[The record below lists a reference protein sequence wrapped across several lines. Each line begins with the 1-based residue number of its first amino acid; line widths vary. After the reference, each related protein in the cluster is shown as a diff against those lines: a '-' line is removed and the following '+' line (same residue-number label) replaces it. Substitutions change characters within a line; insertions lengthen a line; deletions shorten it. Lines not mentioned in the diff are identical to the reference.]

1 MEPFEK
7 LKDRLNDALEQIESS
22 LDTKIQNRENQ
33 NRENIDSLETLI
45 TANSDL
51 KRQIDVL
58 KDELEN
64 STKNE
69 NEQTDFQS
77 LNAQLVNLRAEREE
91 EKKEL
96 QSLYDQLSAALAGSG
111 EVV

>member
-22 LDTKIQNRENQ
+22 LDTKIQNR
-33 NRENIDSLETLI
+33 DSLETLI

>member
-7 LKDRLNDALEQIESS
+7 LKDRLDDALKQIEFS
-22 LDTKIQNRENQ
+22 LDTKLQ
-33 NRENIDSLETLI
+33 NRENIDSLESLI

-51 KRQIDVL
+51 KRQIDNL
-58 KDELEN
+58 KDELKDSTN
-64 STKNE
+64 SE
-69 NEQTDFQS
+69 IEQKDFQS
-77 LNAQLVNLRAEREE
+77 LNAELVNLRAEREE

>member
-7 LKDRLNDALEQIESS
+7 LKDRLDDALEQIEFS
-22 LDTKIQNRENQ
+22 LDTKLQ
-33 NRENIDSLETLI
+33 NRENIDSLESLI

-51 KRQIDVL
+51 KRQIDNL
-58 KDELEN
+58 KDELKN
-64 STKNE
+64 STNNE
-69 NEQTDFQS
+69 IEQKDFQI
-77 LNAQLVNLRAEREE
+77 LNAELVNLRAEREE

>member
-7 LKDRLNDALEQIESS
+7 LKDRLDDALEQIEFS
-22 LDTKIQNRENQ
+22 LDTKLQ
-33 NRENIDSLETLI
+33 NRENIESLESLI

-51 KRQIDVL
+51 KRQIDNL
-58 KDELEN
+58 NDELKN
-64 STKNE
+64 SNNIE
-69 NEQTDFQS
+69 IEQKDFQS
-77 LNAQLVNLRAEREE
+77 LNAELVNLRAEREE

>member
-7 LKDRLNDALEQIESS
+7 LKDRLDDALEQIESS
-22 LDTKIQNRENQ
+22 LDTNIQ
-33 NRENIDSLETLI
+33 NIDSLETLI

>member
-7 LKDRLNDALEQIESS
+7 LKDRLDDALEQIESS
-22 LDTKIQNRENQ
+22 LDTKIQNRG
-33 NRENIDSLETLI
+33 SLETLI

-64 STKNE
+64 STKNK

>member
-7 LKDRLNDALEQIESS
+7 LKDRLDDALEQIEYS
-22 LDTKIQNRENQ
+22 LDTKIQ

-77 LNAQLVNLRAEREE
+77 LNAELV
-91 EKKEL
+91 KKAVRVLENVL
-96 QSLYDQLSAALAGSG
+96 TGSTKNTRQSN
-111 EVV
+111 

>member
-7 LKDRLNDALEQIESS
+7 LKDRLDDALEQIEFS
-22 LDTKIQNRENQ
+22 LDTKLQ
-33 NRENIDSLETLI
+33 NRENIDSLESLI

-51 KRQIDVL
+51 KRQIDNL
-58 KDELEN
+58 KDELKN
-64 STKNE
+64 STNNE
-69 NEQTDFQS
+69 IEQKDFQI
-77 LNAQLVNLRAEREE
+77 LNAELVNLRAEREE

-96 QSLYDQLSAALAGSG
+96 QSLYDQLSAAIAKSG

>member
-7 LKDRLNDALEQIESS
+7 LTDRLNDALEQIESS
-22 LDTKIQNRENQ
+22 FDTKIQ
-33 NRENIDSLETLI
+33 NRENIDSLESLI
-45 TANSDL
+45 TENSDL

-58 KDELEN
+58 KDEVET
-64 STKNE
+64 STKKE
-69 NEQTDFQS
+69 NGHTDIQS
-77 LNAQLVNLRAEREE
+77 LNAELVNLRAEREE

-96 QSLYDQLSAALAGSG
+96 QSLYEQLSAALAGSG

>member
-7 LKDRLNDALEQIESS
+7 LKDRLDEALEQIEFS
-22 LDTKIQNRENQ
+22 LDTKLQ
-33 NRENIDSLETLI
+33 NRENIDSLESLI

-51 KRQIDVL
+51 KRQIDNL
-58 KDELEN
+58 KDELKN
-64 STKNE
+64 STNNE
-69 NEQTDFQS
+69 IEQKDFQS
-77 LNAQLVNLRAEREE
+77 LNAELVNLRAEREE

>member
-7 LKDRLNDALEQIESS
+7 LKDRLDDALEQIESS
-22 LDTKIQNRENQ
+22 LDTKIQ
-33 NRENIDSLETLI
+33 NIDSLETLI

-51 KRQIDVL
+51 KRQVDVL

>member
-7 LKDRLNDALEQIESS
+7 LKDRLDDALEQIEFS
-22 LDTKIQNRENQ
+22 LDTKLQ
-33 NRENIDSLETLI
+33 NRENIDSLESLI

-51 KRQIDVL
+51 KRQIDNL
-58 KDELEN
+58 KDELKN
-64 STKNE
+64 STNNE
-69 NEQTDFQS
+69 IEQKDFQS
-77 LNAQLVNLRAEREE
+77 LNAELVNLRAEREE

-96 QSLYDQLSAALAGSG
+96 QSLYEQLSAALAGSG

>member
-7 LKDRLNDALEQIESS
+7 LKDRLDDALEQIGSS
-22 LDTKIQNRENQ
+22 LDTKIQ

-64 STKNE
+64 SNKNE
-69 NEQTDFQS
+69 NEQTDFQG
-77 LNAQLVNLRAEREE
+77 LNAELVNLRAEREE

>member
-7 LKDRLNDALEQIESS
+7 LKDRLDDALEQIESS
-22 LDTKIQNRENQ
+22 LDTKIQNRG
-33 NRENIDSLETLI
+33 SLETLI

-77 LNAQLVNLRAEREE
+77 LNVQLVNLRAEREE

>member
-7 LKDRLNDALEQIESS
+7 LKDRLDDALEQIESS
-22 LDTKIQNRENQ
+22 LDTKIQNR
-33 NRENIDSLETLI
+33 DSLETLI